1 MTKKKSH
8 LYQPLLTNLFILE
21 TDIAC
26 SKGGNRDAMLAL
38 LYNGCEVTEDDIDSD
53 ICSHQWWTNE
63 GNKSN
68 DSFSSGNSRMSMSFE
83 SGPSR
88 RNSVVLHR
96 SGSGDSMETMDTFI
110 DDVDMDDEPVLRRV
124 PQSLPKQRDNC
135 NTTQHNHLKTNNAWG
150 KRAVTVL
157 PRSQDNTWGK
167 RAVAVLPRGQDA

>member
-1 MTKKKSH
+1 
-8 LYQPLLTNLFILE
+8 
-21 TDIAC
+21 
-26 SKGGNRDAMLAL
+26 MLAL
-38 LYNGCEVTEDDIDSD
+38 IYNGCEVTEDDIDSD

-88 RNSVVLHR
+88 RNSMGYCNSLSSLQR
-96 SGSGDSMETMDTFI
+96 SRSDDSMETMDNFI

-124 PQSLPKQRDNC
+124 PQSLPKQRDTC

-150 KRAVTVL
+150 KRAVAVL
-157 PRSQDNTWGK
+157 PRSQD
-167 RAVAVLPRGQDA
+167 A